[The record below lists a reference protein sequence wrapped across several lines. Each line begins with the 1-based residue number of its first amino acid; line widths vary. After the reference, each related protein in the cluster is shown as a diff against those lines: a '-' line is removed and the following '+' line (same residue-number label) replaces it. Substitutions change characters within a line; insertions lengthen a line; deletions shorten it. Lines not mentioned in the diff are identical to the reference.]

1 MVNVDD
7 LEWTVAVTRYGEAQL
22 IIERFVRVSGP
33 RAFALKG
40 LFKLRTAVDLCSESS
55 VARGLDALAFAFHY
69 VLPVDREFALLFERL
84 VALLNELVHQIA
96 CGFRQ
101 SGFVIAPGAR

>member
-1 MVNVDD
+1 MVNVGD
-7 LEWTVAVTRYGEAQL
+7 LERTVAMTGDGGAQL
-22 IIERFVRVSGP
+22 IIERFVRISGP

-55 VARGLDALAFAFHY
+55 VAGGLNALAFAFHH
-69 VLPVDREFALLFERL
+69 VLPVDCEFALLFERL
-84 VALLNELVHQIA
+84 VALLNELVHQIT